1 MVEVSLEFFFNMV
14 KWVFNDFLIRIKILD
29 IPVLFYFLAIILL
42 GIIISGLIN
51 TTNSG
56 RVVFN
61 SSLSSKRADK
71 KRSD

>member
-1 MVEVSLEFFFNMV
+1 MVEVALEFFFNMV

-51 TTNSG
+51 TTNAG
-56 RVVFN
+56 RFVVN
-61 SSLSSKRADK
+61 SSRSSKRADR